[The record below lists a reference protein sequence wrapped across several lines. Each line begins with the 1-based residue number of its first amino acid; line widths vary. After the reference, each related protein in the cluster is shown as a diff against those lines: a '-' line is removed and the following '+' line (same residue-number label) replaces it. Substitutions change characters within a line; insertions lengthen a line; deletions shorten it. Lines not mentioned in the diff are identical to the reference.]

1 MKRPTFEHRRFGLVK
16 AMVAGFLSHR
26 YPASYTCRSIA
37 KRLNH
42 GFDDVEAALC
52 ALEADGLVGLSSIR
66 GDVYFNAT
74 PKCMKT
80 QAEASDTGTKAV
92 DDAERLIARLEALS
106 RKSYKVYRD
115 LKTVIKRFNPILTG
129 NERGSLDDIEFHLF
143 CCYRGLDDLCDL
155 RKKEASEM
163 GKEEVAR

>member
-1 MKRPTFEHRRFGLVK
+1 MMKRPAFEHRRFGLVK

-129 NERGSLDDIEFHLF
+129 NERGSFDDIEFMLF
-143 CCYRGLDDLCDL
+143 CCYRRLDDHCDL

-163 GKEEVAR
+163 DKEEVK